1 MTARLNAIIE
11 RADRVLEESEKAIKE
26 SDMLIAKSREIRK
39 AICEKYNLDFEEQK
53 RAVIYNGF

>member
-39 AICEKYNLDFEEQK
+39 AICEKYNLDFEE
-53 RAVIYNGF
+53 